1 MKRVGSSGQ
10 SSISLDF
17 IQHTNNMR
25 VLVVED
31 EKRIADFLSRGLQSA
46 GYAVDVADKGG
57 DAIDRVHSTEY
68 DLVVLDLGLPDIDG
82 LQVLEKIKNRKIIP
96 PVLILSARDSVDDR
110 VKGLEQGADD
120 YLVKPFAFVELLARA
135 RVLLRRG
142 QPTPEKLQV
151 GDLTLDC
158 IRRKVMRNN
167 ENIELAPKEFSILE
181 YMMRNRG
188 RPLSRTMIVE
198 HVWDMDYDGL
208 TNIVD
213 VYIRH
218 LRSKIDD
225 KFPAKMIHTVRG
237 IGYMLD
243 MPEAGQIQRPKQ
255 AYKANMLWK
264 KPHQVRFFRTLR
276 FRLASTFLLL
286 LALVLAVVGFV
297 GHHNLAQRFSRARA
311 NRCCTSNWDR
321 LGDGFTLTKRSGEPY
336 WFRDPSDPEEEAEVS
351 RLQAVFVI
359 ADDQGRVDKGSS
371 DPTLK
376 QLFDRQ
382 HDSFRTGGDG
392 TDARANHKDN
402 HRH

>member
-1 MKRVGSSGQ
+1 
-10 SSISLDF
+10 
-17 IQHTNNMR
+17 MR

-46 GYAVDVADKGG
+46 GYAVDVVHTGG
-57 DAIDRVHSTEY
+57 TAIERVHSTEY

-82 LQVLEKIKNRKIIP
+82 LQVLQKMKNRKTIP
-96 PVLILSARDSVDDR
+96 PVLILSARDAVDDR

-158 IRRKVMRNN
+158 IRRKVSRNN

-225 KFPAKMIHTVRG
+225 RFPIKMIHTVRG

-243 MPEAGQIQRPKQ
+243 APETPQSVSPEAVN
-255 AYKANMLWK
+255 A
-264 KPHQVRFFRTLR
+264 
-276 FRLASTFLLL
+276 
-286 LALVLAVVGFV
+286 
-297 GHHNLAQRFSRARA
+297 
-311 NRCCTSNWDR
+311 
-321 LGDGFTLTKRSGEPY
+321 
-336 WFRDPSDPEEEAEVS
+336 
-351 RLQAVFVI
+351 
-359 ADDQGRVDKGSS
+359 
-371 DPTLK
+371 
-376 QLFDRQ
+376 
-382 HDSFRTGGDG
+382 
-392 TDARANHKDN
+392 
-402 HRH
+402 